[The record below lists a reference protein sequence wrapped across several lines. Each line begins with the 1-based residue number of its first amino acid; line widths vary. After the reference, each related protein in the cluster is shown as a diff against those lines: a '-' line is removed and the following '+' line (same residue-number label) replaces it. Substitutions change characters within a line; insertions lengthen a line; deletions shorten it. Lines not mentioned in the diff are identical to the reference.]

1 MSHNAQAKLPF
12 DFIAGQK
19 IKDERYK
26 DIPMVI
32 APEYMETYLQD
43 MEKKEEVKGQSALA
57 SNPGQSG
64 NTHTAQSVQQAN
76 ETETTEESREETA
89 IESGQN
95 RQAGQ
100 QTANANENGWET

>member
-1 MSHNAQAKLPF
+1 MPF

-64 NTHTAQSVQQAN
+64 NTHTARKNQGKKQPLNQDRTDRQDSKPPMP
-76 ETETTEESREETA
+76 TKTA
-89 IESGQN
+89 GAIFSQP
-95 RQAGQ
+95 
-100 QTANANENGWET
+100 WD

>member
-1 MSHNAQAKLPF
+1 MPF

-43 MEKKEEVKGQSALA
+43 MEKKKRLKVNPHLQTIRDNRETPIPHNL
-57 SNPGQSG
+57 SNKPMKRKLRKNQGKIQPLNQDSKPPMP
-64 NTHTAQSVQQAN
+64 TKTAG
-76 ETETTEESREETA
+76 A
-89 IESGQN
+89 IFSQP
-95 RQAGQ
+95 
-100 QTANANENGWET
+100 WD